1 MKTLKFKIPL
11 YKVTIDL
18 IQIEDKNDIE
28 PVKAYFKKNRIEPI
42 EEVLDN
48 IAEEAYDGGET
59 YRLLSKLRMTV
70 VFYRFSSDI
79 EKANS
84 YAHEKR
90 HIEDRI
96 LEYFDV
102 NDIESA
108 AILAGYL
115 GEKFYE
121 FDRK

>member
-11 YKVTIDL
+11 YKVTVDL
-18 IQIEDKNDIE
+18 IQIEDKNDVE
-28 PVKAYFKKNRIEPI
+28 PVKAYFKENRIESI

-48 IAEEAYDGGET
+48 IAKDAYDGGET
-59 YRLLSKLRMTV
+59 YSLLSIRRMTV
-70 VFYRFSSDI
+70 LFYQFSSDI
-79 EKANS
+79 EKANI

-90 HIEDRI
+90 HMEDRI

-108 AILAGYL
+108 AILAGYF

-121 FDRK
+121 FDKK

>member
-11 YKVTIDL
+11 YKVTVDL
-18 IQIEDKNDIE
+18 IQIEDKNDVE
-28 PVKAYFKKNRIEPI
+28 PVKAYFNENRIEPI

-48 IAEEAYDGGET
+48 IAKDACDGGET
-59 YRLLSKLRMTV
+59 YRLLSKRQMTV
-70 VFYRFSSDI
+70 LFYQFSSDI
-79 EKANS
+79 EKANI

-90 HIEDRI
+90 HMEDRI

-115 GEKFYE
+115 GEKFYA
-121 FDRK
+121 FDKK

>member
-11 YKVTIDL
+11 YKVTVDL
-18 IQIEDKNDIE
+18 IQIEDKNDVE

-48 IAEEAYDGGET
+48 IAKDACDGGET
-59 YRLLSKLRMTV
+59 YRLLSKRQMTV
-70 VFYRFSSDI
+70 LFYQFSSDI
-79 EKANS
+79 EKANI

-90 HIEDRI
+90 HMEDRI